1 MLQSTS
7 DYYILFVPLLLL
19 GLSLGLGMLWWNF
32 RQFISIFWLAVSA
45 CFHGTALFIQS
56 LIPIQ
61 AQSYHYFYLLILYLI
76 TYITFT
82 QSVLVQFKQHISI
95 KLCLLVICLAEIG
108 VLYFSFIHDQHF
120 VRMLIFALGTVIIL
134 WHKSLNLFFA
144 PAHQSIE
151 KILKFLFFITGTIFI
166 FRCVSLS
173 AFIYRADYS
182 PIDFGSIS
190 HWFLNQLTILII
202 TILFAALLFA
212 ANFRNFFALQKS
224 KIKTQEQLQFSHD
237 LHDIVGSTLVRSISR
252 LNNNKQNM
260 DNQQFLLLFEQL
272 KSDLSQVTTNER
284 SDQTHDLPLT
294 PAQWALPIRQRFDAI
309 FIELGIT
316 LIWQLSENWH
326 IQPSKQEMLTLQ
338 RVTEELFTNIIKHSQ
353 AQKVCVHLYHSSVY
367 QFILEIEDDGIGFD
381 SASAFNNNHGVGLRS
396 IRQRLQSIQT
406 EVNVYS
412 NAGKTSF
419 QILKLKSC

>member
-1 MLQSTS
+1 MLP
-7 DYYILFVPLLLL
+7 Y
-19 GLSLGLGMLWWNF
+19 
-32 RQFISIFWLAVSA
+32 
-45 CFHGTALFIQS
+45 
-56 LIPIQ
+56 
-61 AQSYHYFYLLILYLI
+61 YLLQIFV
-76 TYITFT
+76 TF
-82 QSVLVQFKQHISI
+82 F
-95 KLCLLVICLAEIG
+95 
-108 VLYFSFIHDQHF
+108 D
-120 VRMLIFALGTVIIL
+120 
-134 WHKSLNLFFA
+134 
-144 PAHQSIE
+144 
-151 KILKFLFFITGTIFI
+151 
-166 FRCVSLS
+166 
-173 AFIYRADYS
+173 
-182 PIDFGSIS
+182 
-190 HWFLNQLTILII
+190 
-202 TILFAALLFA
+202 
-212 ANFRNFFALQKS
+212 LQKS

-309 FIELGIT
+309 FVELGIA

-406 EVNVYS
+406 EINVYS

>member
-45 CFHGTALFIQS
+45 CFHGIALFIQS

-82 QSVLVQFKQHISI
+82 QSILVQFKQHISI

-151 KILKFLFFITGTIFI
+151 KILKFLFFISSTTQ
-166 FRCVSLS
+166 
-173 AFIYRADYS
+173 
-182 PIDFGSIS
+182 
-190 HWFLNQLTILII
+190 LN
-202 TILFAALLFA
+202 
-212 ANFRNFFALQKS
+212 
-224 KIKTQEQLQFSHD
+224 
-237 LHDIVGSTLVRSISR
+237 
-252 LNNNKQNM
+252 M
-260 DNQQFLLLFEQL
+260 
-272 KSDLSQVTTNER
+272 
-284 SDQTHDLPLT
+284 
-294 PAQWALPIRQRFDAI
+294 
-309 FIELGIT
+309 
-316 LIWQLSENWH
+316 
-326 IQPSKQEMLTLQ
+326 
-338 RVTEELFTNIIKHSQ
+338 
-353 AQKVCVHLYHSSVY
+353 
-367 QFILEIEDDGIGFD
+367 
-381 SASAFNNNHGVGLRS
+381 
-396 IRQRLQSIQT
+396 
-406 EVNVYS
+406 
-412 NAGKTSF
+412 
-419 QILKLKSC
+419 